1 MQMPVGKMMVGD
13 SLKVLCFAMVLSGSF
28 FETKTKHY
36 EKQISASFRCEN
48 NQNQTLDFFKQLFE
62 IQRLIVECCKI
73 SVVRARS
80 WCYSINLWKS
90 QEVV

>member
-48 NQNQTLDFFKQLFE
+48 NGNQPLDFSNNFLRFPKVNCRVL
-62 IQRLIVECCKI
+62 
-73 SVVRARS
+73 
-80 WCYSINLWKS
+80 
-90 QEVV
+90 